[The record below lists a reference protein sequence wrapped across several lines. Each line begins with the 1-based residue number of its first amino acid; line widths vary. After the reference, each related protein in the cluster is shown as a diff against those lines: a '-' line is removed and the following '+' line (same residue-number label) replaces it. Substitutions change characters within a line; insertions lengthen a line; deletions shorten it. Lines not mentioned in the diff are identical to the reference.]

1 MCMLIDRIRFGG
13 VDVHADGDDDDGEY
27 AEVEDGVDEDG
38 EAAGAHVAQLH
49 HPRPRRQLEQE
60 PRWQK
65 DEQHPRRDD
74 RSPVGR
80 RRHGHPLHLS
90 HSNSRVLSRFAAQ
103 LSCIPLLNWF
113 SWQPMGT
120 AQLKRP
126 WNSILEKQASWRQQ
140 QLGEKGEELAL
151 LLMNDDNE

>member
-1 MCMLIDRIRFGG
+1 
-13 VDVHADGDDDDGEY
+13 
-27 AEVEDGVDEDG
+27 
-38 EAAGAHVAQLH
+38 
-49 HPRPRRQLEQE
+49 
-60 PRWQK
+60 
-65 DEQHPRRDD
+65 
-74 RSPVGR
+74 
-80 RRHGHPLHLS
+80 
-90 HSNSRVLSRFAAQ
+90 